1 MRLFPLSHC
10 CLLLCL
16 LSACATGRLP
26 GDVQKFVERRDI
38 CDHLRGEAGDYN
50 GDLEREKEIN
60 DGIAKFCTGTDKELA
75 LLRMKHVENQPVL
88 EMLSKYM
95 TRIEIKR
102 K

>member
-1 MRLFPLSHC
+1 MRIYLVYF
-10 CLLLCL
+10 CLL
-16 LSACATGRLP
+16 LSACITNGTP
-26 GDVQKFVERRDI
+26 IDVQNFMKRRDI
-38 CDHLRGEAGDYN
+38 CDQLRGEAGDYN

-88 EMLSKYM
+88 EVLSKYM
-95 TRIEIKR
+95 TRIETKR